1 MRFTYVGTG
10 GEVGDRERGA
20 YRSLVSSSA
29 KRWTSSYSR
38 VPRHSGH
45 LISFQRRLLRSVRID
60 VARQSWQVDGS
71 WLQVF
76 VMAAEG
82 NSNTGLVSVQMMH
95 SRSPLRM
102 SGNLRWLVMMTE
114 DVASATRY
122 RCPNLNGG
130 LAERIGSLG
139 ASNGPEVIRGKGRG
153 DIGGDSR
160 CWASEICYRHRVLLV
175 LDGGGVRVV

>member
-1 MRFTYVGTG
+1 M
-10 GEVGDRERGA
+10 
-20 YRSLVSSSA
+20 VSSSA

-71 WLQVF
+71 WLHVF

-114 DVASATRY
+114 DVSSATRY

-130 LAERIGSLG
+130 LAERRSAAWAQVTHPRSSGARDEATSGATAVAGLRRYATVNAFCLASMAAAYGLFDGLDPARVVSASLG
-139 ASNGPEVIRGKGRG
+139 
-153 DIGGDSR
+153 
-160 CWASEICYRHRVLLV
+160 VLWF
-175 LDGGGVRVV
+175 GV